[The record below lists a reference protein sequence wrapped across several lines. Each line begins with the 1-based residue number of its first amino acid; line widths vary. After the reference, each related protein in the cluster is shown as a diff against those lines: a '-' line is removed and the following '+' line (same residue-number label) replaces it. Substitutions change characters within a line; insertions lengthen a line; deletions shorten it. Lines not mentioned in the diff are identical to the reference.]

1 MQTERAMPPNWGRRI
16 GRAFYKTLRMLG
28 VSYLVLFVIGPFVYA
43 SVMGASCQEW
53 SSRGVETFQVP
64 QASILEMAGAT
75 NTFEVPVLPGGY
87 EGMAVGGSTLTK
99 TGADADIILHEA
111 VHHLQMKQEGRVM
124 YSIKYASE
132 WVRGMYHG
140 CGPHDAY
147 RYISYEVQA
156 RRAVLLMPQEVIQ
169 AAEAAEDAGDFATE
183 LAQLDNNGELHA
195 LLDNQ
200 PSEPRVEDAGTDQ
213 KTGPIVAIAGE
224 NWFERRRNWSKPT
237 TK

>member
-1 MQTERAMPPNWGRRI
+1 MA
-16 GRAFYKTLRMLG
+16 G
-28 VSYLVLFVIGPFVYA
+28 VSYLILFMIGPFVYA
-43 SVMGASCQEW
+43 SAMGASCQEW

-64 QASILEMAGAT
+64 PADILEMAGAT
-75 NTFEVPVLPGGY
+75 NTFEVPILPGGY

-111 VHHLQMKQEGRVM
+111 VHHLQMKREGRIM
-124 YSIKYASE
+124 YSLKYTSD

-156 RRAVLLMPQEVIQ
+156 RRAVLLMPREVML

-183 LAQLDNNGELHA
+183 LAQLDDHGELQA

-200 PSEPRVEDAGTDQ
+200 PSEPRIEDGGTNQ
-213 KTGPIVAIAGE
+213 ETGHILAIAGE
-224 NWFERRRNWSKPT
+224 AWFERWRNWSKSTP
-237 TK
+237 K